1 MLGVRTGSDGFC
13 TTRVLPGQKRL
24 GYSSRVDRSMWN
36 DTDIPLAVFFTFRC
50 YGTWLH
56 GDERG
61 SVDRHNKAYGSPRI
75 ERNSNWQKHNEGALL
90 HPPVSLDAARRRS
103 VEKAI
108 RDCCAKRGWTILA
121 INVRT
126 NHVHVVVAIG
136 VKTPKNVLIA
146 LKANATREMREDGLW
161 SDEHSPWADKGSKR
175 NLWNERS
182 VWEACN
188 YVNNEQGDKLP
199 DFDWW

>member
-1 MLGVRTGSDGFC
+1 
-13 TTRVLPGQKRL
+13 
-24 GYSSRVDRSMWN
+24 MWN

-61 SVDRHNKAYGSPRI
+61 SVDRHNNVYRSPRI
-75 ERNSNWQKHNEGALL
+75 PSSPNWLKHNEDMLR
-90 HPPVSLDAARRRS
+90 HPPVKLNAERRRS
-103 VEKAI
+103 VENAI
-108 RDCCAKRGWTILA
+108 RDLCIKRNWTLLA
-121 INVRT
+121 IHVRT
-126 NHVHVVVAIG
+126 NHVHVVVCIG
-136 VKTPKNVLIA
+136 SKKPKDALIA
-146 LKANATREMREDGLW
+146 LKANATRQLREDRLW
-161 SDEHSPWADKGSKR
+161 LHEHSPWADKGSKR
-175 NLWNERS
+175 NLWTEKS

>member
-1 MLGVRTGSDGFC
+1 
-13 TTRVLPGQKRL
+13 
-24 GYSSRVDRSMWN
+24 MWN

-61 SVDRHNKAYGSPRI
+61 SVDRDRSPRI
-75 ERNSNWQKHNEGALL
+75 AANSSWRMHNEKLLLHSPVTLKAAERN
-90 HPPVSLDAARRRS
+90 S

-108 RDCCAKRGWTILA
+108 RELCEKRGWTLLA

-126 NHVHVVVAIG
+126 NHIHVVVCIAG
-136 VKTPKNVLIA
+136 KKPNDVLIA
-146 LKANATREMREDGLW
+146 LKANATKQMREDGFW
-161 SDEHSPWADKGSKR
+161 THKHSPWADKGSKR
-175 NLWNERS
+175 NLWNEQS
-182 VWEACN
+182 IWEACN

-199 DFDWW
+199 DFDQW

>member
-1 MLGVRTGSDGFC
+1 
-13 TTRVLPGQKRL
+13 
-24 GYSSRVDRSMWN
+24 MWN

-61 SVDRHNKAYGSPRI
+61 SVDRNNNKYGSPRI
-75 ERNSNWQKHNEGALL
+75 QANSNWRKHSEELLL
-90 HPPVSLDAARRRS
+90 HPPVTLNAASRKS

-108 RDCCAKRGWTILA
+108 RDLCLKRNWTLLA

-126 NHVHVVVAIG
+126 NHIHVVICIG
-136 VKTPKNVLIA
+136 SKKPQDALIA
-146 LKANATREMREDGLW
+146 LKANATRQLREDRLW
-161 SDEHSPWADKGSKR
+161 IHEHSPWADKGSKR
-175 NLWNERS
+175 NLWNEKS
-182 VWEACN
+182 IWEACN

>member
-1 MLGVRTGSDGFC
+1 
-13 TTRVLPGQKRL
+13 
-24 GYSSRVDRSMWN
+24 MWN

-61 SVDRHNKAYGSPRI
+61 SVDRNNNKYGSPRI
-75 ERNSNWQKHNEGALL
+75 PANRNWQKHSEELLL
-90 HPPVSLDAARRRS
+90 HPPVELDAPSRRS

-108 RDCCAKRGWTILA
+108 RDLCAKRNWTLLA

-126 NHVHVVVAIG
+126 NHIHVVICIG
-136 VKTPKNVLIA
+136 AKKPKDVLIA
-146 LKANATREMREDGLW
+146 LKDNATRQLREDRLCPH
-161 SDEHSPWADKGSKR
+161 EHSPWADIGSKR
-175 NLWNERS
+175 NLWNEKS
-182 VWEACN
+182 IGEACN
-188 YVNNEQGDKLP
+188 YVINEQGDKLP

>member
-1 MLGVRTGSDGFC
+1 
-13 TTRVLPGQKRL
+13 
-24 GYSSRVDRSMWN
+24 MWN

-61 SVDRHNKAYGSPRI
+61 SVDRNNNKYGSPRI
-75 ERNSNWQKHNEGALL
+75 TANRNWQKHGEELLL
-90 HPPVSLDAARRRS
+90 HAPVTLNAERRKS

-108 RDCCAKRGWTILA
+108 RDLCAKRDWTLVV

-126 NHVHVVVAIG
+126 NHIHVVICIG
-136 VKTPKNVLIA
+136 TQKPKDVLTA
-146 LKANATREMREDGLW
+146 LKANATRQLREERLW
-161 SDEHSPWADKGSKR
+161 LHEHSPWADKGSKR
-175 NLWNERS
+175 NLWNEKS

-188 YVNNEQGDKLP
+188 YVVTSKVTNCLTSTGGKKNPVAIAPGSDRP
-199 DFDWW
+199 AVRSTN

>member
-1 MLGVRTGSDGFC
+1 
-13 TTRVLPGQKRL
+13 
-24 GYSSRVDRSMWN
+24 MWN

-61 SVDRHNKAYGSPRI
+61 SVDRNNNKYGSPRI
-75 ERNSNWQKHNEGALL
+75 PANRNWQKHTEELLL
-90 HPPVSLDAARRRS
+90 HPPVTLNAASRRS

-108 RDCCAKRGWTILA
+108 RDLCAKRNWTLLA

-126 NHVHVVVAIG
+126 NHIHVVISIG
-136 VKTPKNVLIA
+136 TKKPKDVLIA
-146 LKANATREMREDGLW
+146 LKANATRHLREDRLW
-161 SDEHSPWADKGSKR
+161 PHEYSPWADKGSKR
-175 NLWNERS
+175 NLWNEKS
-182 VWEACN
+182 IWEACN
-188 YVNNEQGDKLP
+188 YVINEQGDKLP